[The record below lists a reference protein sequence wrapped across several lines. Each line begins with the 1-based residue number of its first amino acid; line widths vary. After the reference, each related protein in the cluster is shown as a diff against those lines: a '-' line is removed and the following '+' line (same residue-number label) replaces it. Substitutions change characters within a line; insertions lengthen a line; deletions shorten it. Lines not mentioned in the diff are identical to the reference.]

1 MDLLLDTHTLIWFFN
16 ADEQLSVN
24 ARNLVANPTNNCFL
38 SIASIW
44 EMGIKISLNKLE
56 LRGNLAQVAQFMA
69 ENSIELLPITFGH
82 VQQLATLPFHH
93 RDPFDRIIIAQA
105 LIEQLVLVTKDAVFG
120 QYKAAT
126 VWD

>member
-16 ADEQLSVN
+16 ADEQLSIN

-56 LRGNLAQVAQFMA
+56 LRGNLAQVAQFIA

>member
-16 ADEQLSVN
+16 ADEQLSIN